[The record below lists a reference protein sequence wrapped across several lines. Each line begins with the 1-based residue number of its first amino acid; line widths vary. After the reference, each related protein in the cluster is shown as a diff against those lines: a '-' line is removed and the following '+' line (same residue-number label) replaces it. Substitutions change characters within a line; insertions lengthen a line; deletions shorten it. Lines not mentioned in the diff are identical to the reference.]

1 MTLALLE
8 AAVDV
13 LDTYLETNMA
23 AELDTLDTEYGDF
36 SLDDIQNWYIGQF
49 PQAIPEYPSCA
60 IIGEE
65 WEAKDQSSANFTVA
79 NRITIVVF
87 VGDDNEETRFKK
99 LCRYARAIVELCEA
113 GDSTMGYDFYL
124 AGSVRLSEVF
134 TGASP
139 WLQAVGVP
147 IVLYSFESY

>member
-1 MTLALLE
+1 MTLSLLE
-8 AAVDV
+8 GAVTA
-13 LDTYLETNMA
+13 LDTYLEANMA
-23 AELDTLDTEYGDF
+23 AKLDELDTEYDDF
-36 SLDDIQNWYIGQF
+36 ALDDIKNWYVGQF
-49 PQAIPEYPSCA
+49 PKAMPEYPSCA
-60 IIGEE
+60 IVGED

-113 GDSTMGYDFYL
+113 GDGSMGYDFYL
-124 AGSVRLSEVF
+124 GGSVKLSEVF
-134 TGASP
+134 TGATP

-147 IVLYSFESY
+147 IILYSFESY